1 MSEAIDLER
10 FKRAQANIYE
20 QVVAELKAGR
30 KRSHWI
36 WFIFPQI
43 RGLGTSLMNERYAIR
58 SLSEARA
65 YLDDPVLYDR
75 LVECC
80 DLLLMH
86 SSQPIDRLL
95 GYPDNLKLKSSMTLF
110 DAATPDDPIFQ
121 EVLDAFFGGATDPE
135 TLLKLTSEI
144 DR

>member
-1 MSEAIDLER
+1 MSEAIDLDR
-10 FKRAQANIYE
+10 FKRAQLDIYE
-20 QVVAELKAGR
+20 QVVSELKAGR

-43 RGLGTSLMNERYAIR
+43 QGLGTSLMNERYAIR

-75 LVECC
+75 LIECC

-86 SSQPIDRLL
+86 ASQPIDRVL
-95 GYPDNLKLKSSMTLF
+95 GYPDNLKIKSSMTLF
-110 DAATPDDPIFQ
+110 SVASPEDPIFR
-121 EVLDAFFGGATDPE
+121 EVLDALFSGATDLK
-135 TLLKLTSEI
+135 TLQKLEI
-144 DR
+144 DQ

>member
-1 MSEAIDLER
+1 MSEAIDLDR
-10 FKRAQANIYE
+10 FKRAQLDIYE
-20 QVVAELKAGR
+20 QVVSELKAGR

-43 RGLGTSLMNERYAIR
+43 QGLGTSLMNERYAIR
-58 SLSEARA
+58 SLSEAKA
-65 YLDDPVLYDR
+65 YLDDPALYDR

-80 DLLLMH
+80 DLLLVH

-121 EVLDAFFGGATDPE
+121 EVLDAFFGGAADSE

-144 DR
+144 DG

>member
-1 MSEAIDLER
+1 MSEAIDLDR
-10 FKRAQANIYE
+10 FKRAQLDIYE
-20 QVVAELKAGR
+20 QVVSELKAGR

-43 RGLGTSLMNERYAIR
+43 QGLGTSLMNERYAIR
-58 SLSEARA
+58 SFSEARA

-75 LVECC
+75 LIECC

-86 SSQPIDRLL
+86 ASQPIDRVL

-110 DAATPDDPIFQ
+110 SVASPEDPIFR
-121 EVLDAFFGGATDPE
+121 EVLDAFFSGATDLK
-135 TLLKLTSEI
+135 TLQKLEI
-144 DR
+144 DQ